1 MIRFVL
7 HKKLKAVGGEMQL
20 LVEAAIERGQLLA
33 LYGESGAGKTSILR
47 MLAGLM
53 KPESGLI
60 EVHGDTWLDSKKDI
74 DLKPQKRKTGFVFQ
88 DYALFPN
95 MTVRQNLEFALDKKQ
110 DCGIVDE
117 LIEMVE
123 LGDLQHRKP
132 ETLSGGQQ
140 QRTALARALVRRPAL
155 LLLDEPLSALDYSM
169 RSKLQDYIL
178 EVHRRFNLTTILV
191 SHEISEVFK
200 MADRVLAM
208 EQGKVVK
215 QGKPMEIFAD
225 DQPDDNSFKLIGDV
239 VEINRRGNEA
249 FIKIL
254 VGQQL
259 LNMELPIE
267 KITELK
273 LGDKIMVG
281 AALNISTIKKIEN
294 AIK

>member
-1 MIRFVL
+1 MIRFAL
-7 HKKLKAVGGEMQL
+7 QKKLKAVGGDMQL
-20 LVEAAIERGQLLA
+20 QVDTSIDRGQLLA

-53 KPESGLI
+53 KPDSGLI
-60 EVHGDTWLDSKKDI
+60 EVHGETWLDSQKGI

-110 DCGIVDE
+110 DRSIVDE

-140 QRTALARALVRRPAL
+140 QRTALARALVRRPEL

-200 MADRVLAM
+200 MADTVLSI
-208 EQGKVVK
+208 EQGEVVK
-215 QGKPMEIFAD
+215 QGKPIEIFTNDRAE
-225 DQPDDNSFKLIGDV
+225 DDNFNLIGDV
-239 VEINRRGNEA
+239 VGIDRQGNKA
-249 FIKIL
+249 LIKIL

-259 LNMELPIE
+259 LNLEMPNE
-267 KITELK
+267 KITELN
-273 LGDKIMVG
+273 LADKIMVG
-281 AALNISTIKKIEN
+281 ALLNISTIKKIEN
-294 AIK
+294 ENK

>member
-20 LVEAAIERGQLLA
+20 QVDTAIERGQLLA

-60 EVHGDTWLDSKKDI
+60 EAHGDIWLDSQKRI
-74 DLKPQKRKTGFVFQ
+74 YLKPQLRKTGFVFQ

-95 MTVRQNLEFALDKKQ
+95 MTVRQNLEFALDKNQGSK
-110 DCGIVDE
+110 IIDE

-123 LGDLQHRKP
+123 LTDFQHRKP

-140 QRTALARALVRRPAL
+140 QRTALARALVRRPEL
-155 LLLDEPLSALDYSM
+155 LLLDEPLSALDHAL

-200 MADRVLAM
+200 MADRVIELD
-208 EQGKVVK
+208 QGKVVR
-215 QGKPMEIFAD
+215 QGKPIELFAGGD
-225 DQPDDNSFKLIGDV
+225 LDKDTFKLIGDV
-239 VEINRRGNEA
+239 VEIDPQENNVVV
-249 FIKIL
+249 KIL
-254 VGQQL
+254 IGNQFL
-259 LNMELPIE
+259 KMEMTEREIE
-267 KITELK
+267 GLAV
-273 LGDKIMVG
+273 GDKVVVG
-281 AALNISTIKKIEN
+281 AEVKTGVVKKIN
-294 AIK
+294 

>member
-1 MIRFVL
+1 MIRFAL
-7 HKKLKAVGGEMQL
+7 HKKLKAVGGDMQL
-20 LVEAAIERGQLLA
+20 LVETSIDRGQLLA

-53 KPESGLI
+53 KPDSGLI
-60 EVHGDTWLDSKKDI
+60 EVHGDTWLDSQNNV

-95 MTVRQNLEFALDKKQ
+95 MTVRQNLEFALGKKQ
-110 DCGIVDE
+110 DRAIVDE

-178 EVHRRFNLTTILV
+178 EVHRKFNLTTILV

-200 MADRVLAM
+200 MADRVLSIDRG
-208 EQGKVVK
+208 EVVK
-215 QGKPMEIFAD
+215 HGKPIEIFTD
-225 DQPDDNSFKLIGDV
+225 DCPENESFNLIGDV
-239 VEINRRGNEA
+239 VEINRQENKTL
-249 FIKIL
+249 IKIL

-259 LNMELPIE
+259 LDIEMPNE
-267 KITELK
+267 KIKELK
-273 LGDKIMVG
+273 LGDKILVG
-281 AALNISTIKKIEN
+281 AALNISTIKKI
-294 AIK
+294 